1 MDAKQLPRA
10 PPSTQVRIFIC
21 HDLPIHGGKHMT
33 ESQIRAALRRAKF
46 KMVRGRKPIASRNVS
61 AEELEAADEVR
72 RLIPQAIVR
81 WPKGLQNRPVIWPL
95 GATDEETAAVM
106 REFGKLRK
114 H

>member
-1 MDAKQLPRA
+1 
-10 PPSTQVRIFIC
+10 
-21 HDLPIHGGKHMT
+21 MT

-46 KMVRGRKPIASRNVS
+46 KMVKGRKPIPSKFVT

-81 WPKGLQNRPVIWPL
+81 WPKGLQNQPVIWPL
-95 GATDEETAAVM
+95 GDTDQETAAVM